1 MKEPFKGGVNRRAQY
16 DYEILQTYEAGIEL
30 HGFEVKAVKTGHI
43 NLTGSFAVVRPTR
56 SKTRQASTDAKVH
69 RTSNGASGNEVW
81 LLNAMIPAYQPK
93 NAPADYDPQRTRR
106 LLLHKSEIKELVGGA
121 SRQGLTI
128 VPLKVYIKHNRIKI
142 LIGLA
147 RHKKKG
153 DKREIIKKRETKRE
167 IERTLK
173 RG

>member
-1 MKEPFKGGVNRRAQY
+1 MCYRENIMSDLAVNRRASY
-16 DYEILQTYEAGIEL
+16 DYDILQTYEAGIEL
-30 HGFEVKAVKTGHI
+30 RGFEVKAVKSGHI
-43 NLTGSFAVVRPTR
+43 NLAGSFAVIR
-56 SKTRQASTDAKVH
+56 
-69 RTSNGASGNEVW
+69 GNEAW

-106 LLLHKSEIKELVGGA
+106 LLLHKAQIKELVGAA

-128 VPLKVYIKHNRIKI
+128 VPLKVYAKKNRVKI

-153 DKREIIKKRETKRE
+153 DKREIIKKRETERE
-167 IERTLK
+167 ILRTMK
-173 RG
+173 DA